1 MRKIVLWI
9 LVLLIPTQLG
19 MHFWPEFS
27 NVLGFK
33 IDSLSPTI
41 YLTDLILILFTFL
54 SWKKQTLNPLF
65 LSLVFINTLFSTQ
78 PLLSIFFW
86 SKISL
91 YLLLLTSLLKT
102 PKLKSIVYPPLLVST
117 VIVILIQ
124 LTQLFLQRSI
134 GGPLYLLGERTFNFY
149 TSNIA
154 KLNIGSLGVILRP
167 YSIFSHPNSLAG
179 YLLLSLVIFRSYP
192 QTKYLKLVKSFVSLA
207 IILTF
212 SKIAILTLI
221 LLEIKNI
228 KILKKIIWTSLLIGF
243 LPLFVVFTNINYV
256 SNDSF
261 LTRAFMG
268 YPTLEIIKSNLVTG
282 TGLRAFIPSLSKQI
296 PPSYLSL
303 SSLQPVHSL
312 PLLILAE
319 LGILG
324 TTLLIMIVKKVKTKN
339 LLLIQTLLVV
349 VLTGSVD
356 HYWWTLPQN
365 QLILIIAL
373 ALSLKNK
380 NESKSKNK

>member
-33 IDSLSPTI
+33 IDYLSPTI

-134 GGPLYLLGERTFNFY
+134 GGPLYLLGERTF
-149 TSNIA
+149 I
-154 KLNIGSLGVILRP
+154 
-167 YSIFSHPNSLAG
+167 
-179 YLLLSLVIFRSYP
+179 
-192 QTKYLKLVKSFVSLA
+192 
-207 IILTF
+207 
-212 SKIAILTLI
+212 
-221 LLEIKNI
+221 
-228 KILKKIIWTSLLIGF
+228 
-243 LPLFVVFTNINYV
+243 
-256 SNDSF
+256 
-261 LTRAFMG
+261 
-268 YPTLEIIKSNLVTG
+268 
-282 TGLRAFIPSLSKQI
+282 
-296 PPSYLSL
+296 
-303 SSLQPVHSL
+303 
-312 PLLILAE
+312 
-319 LGILG
+319 
-324 TTLLIMIVKKVKTKN
+324 
-339 LLLIQTLLVV
+339 
-349 VLTGSVD
+349 
-356 HYWWTLPQN
+356 
-365 QLILIIAL
+365 
-373 ALSLKNK
+373 
-380 NESKSKNK
+380 